1 MTNQRPIMVDKEG
14 AMTLPKAVRTALQIT
29 DRAQLTYEVRD
40 GGVFLQRAITIPAE
54 DAWAYTP
61 EESAAIERARHSP
74 LLPHVGED
82 DLIAIMEADDPQA
95 AARALIAKH
104 LNA

>member
-1 MTNQRPIMVDKEG
+1 MSTIVTMS
-14 AMTLPKAVRTALQIT
+14 
-29 DRAQLTYEVRD
+29 DRGR
-40 GGVFLQRAITIPAE
+40 ITIPSTIREALHLDDHAQLQLDIVDDRLVITPAVVIPRE

-74 LLPHVGED
+74 LLPNVGED

-104 LNA
+104 LDA

>member
-1 MTNQRPIMVDKEG
+1 MSTIVTMS
-14 AMTLPKAVRTALQIT
+14 
-29 DRAQLTYEVRD
+29 DRGR
-40 GGVFLQRAITIPAE
+40 ITIPSAIREALHLDDTAQLRLDIVDDRLVITPALVIPRE

-61 EESAAIERARHSP
+61 EESAAIEHARQSP

-82 DLIAIMEADDPQA
+82 DLIAIMDADDPQA

>member
-1 MTNQRPIMVDKEG
+1 MSIIVTMS
-14 AMTLPKAVRTALQIT
+14 
-29 DRAQLTYEVRD
+29 DRGR
-40 GGVFLQRAITIPAE
+40 ITIPSTIREALHLDDHAQLQLDIVDDRLVITPAVVIPRE
-54 DAWAYTP
+54 AAWAYTP
-61 EESAAIERARHSP
+61 EESAAIERARQSP
-74 LLPHVGED
+74 LLPNVSED

>member
-1 MTNQRPIMVDKEG
+1 MSTIVTMS
-14 AMTLPKAVRTALQIT
+14 
-29 DRAQLTYEVRD
+29 DRGR
-40 GGVFLQRAITIPAE
+40 ITIPSTIREALHLDDHAQLQLDIVDDRLVITPAVVIPRE

-74 LLPHVGED
+74 LLPNVGED

-104 LNA
+104 LRV

>member
-1 MTNQRPIMVDKEG
+1 MTTIVTMS
-14 AMTLPKAVRTALQIT
+14 
-29 DRAQLTYEVRD
+29 DRGR
-40 GGVFLQRAITIPAE
+40 ITIPSAIREALQLDDNAQLQLDIVGDRLVITPALVIPRE

-74 LLPHVGED
+74 LLPNVGED

-95 AARALIAKH
+95 AAHALIAKH

>member
-1 MTNQRPIMVDKEG
+1 MSRIVTMSDRGRITIPSTIRE
-14 AMTLPKAVRTALQIT
+14 ALHL
-29 DRAQLTYEVRD
+29 DDHAQLRLDIIDDRLVITP
-40 GGVFLQRAITIPAE
+40 AITIARE

-74 LLPHVGED
+74 LLPNVGED

>member
-1 MTNQRPIMVDKEG
+1 MSTIVTMSDRGRITIPSTIRE
-14 AMTLPKAVRTALQIT
+14 ALHLGEN
-29 DRAQLTYEVRD
+29 AQLQLDIIDDRLVITP
-40 GGVFLQRAITIPAE
+40 AITIPRE

-61 EESAAIERARHSP
+61 EESASIERARHSP
-74 LLPHVGED
+74 LLPNVGEE

>member
-1 MTNQRPIMVDKEG
+1 MSTIVTMS
-14 AMTLPKAVRTALQIT
+14 
-29 DRAQLTYEVRD
+29 DRGR
-40 GGVFLQRAITIPAE
+40 ITIPSSIREALHLDDHAQLQLDIVDDRLVITPAVVIPRE

-74 LLPHVGED
+74 LLPNVGED

-104 LNA
+104 LDA